1 MNKSERREKKAIA
14 REAREYRKL
23 WRASRARSCG
33 GRFAPPAFR
42 TAQYVYVIA
51 HPVVR
56 PISLCMTIDCYNE
69 ITKVVLVED
78 GKEEKEVCF
87 NVMQEGEK

>member
-1 MNKSERREKKAIA
+1 MGKSERREKKAIA
-14 REAREYRKL
+14 REARDYRKQ
-23 WRASRARSCG
+23 WRANRARSCG
-33 GRFAPPAFR
+33 GRFVPPVFS

-56 PISLCMTIDCYNE
+56 PISLCMTIDCHNE
-69 ITKVVLVED
+69 ITKVVLAEE

-87 NVMQEGEK
+87 NVRQEG